1 MKCPEILKHTYD
13 RTLTKGFPDM
23 TAMVKK
29 KKKQTT
35 PYGIANYKVVK
46 SKGTF
51 LQLMLL
57 FKKLILNR

>member
-13 RTLTKGFPDM
+13 RTLTEGFPDL

-29 KKKQTT
+29 

-46 SKGTF
+46 YSIVF
-51 LQLMLL
+51 
-57 FKKLILNR
+57 FIRFNISN